1 MKCVEGHCNIIVSG
15 ETGSGK
21 TELVKYL
28 ASHTKENEKII
39 QLKILWNFI

>member
-1 MKCVEGHCNIIVSG
+1 MKCVEGHTNIIVAG

-28 ASHTKENEKII
+28 ASKTKENEKII
-39 QLKILWNFI
+39 KTE

>member
-1 MKCVEGHCNIIVSG
+1 MISG

-21 TELVKYL
+21 TEFLKYL

-39 QLKILWNFI
+39 TIEDTTAPLLEIKEVFVL